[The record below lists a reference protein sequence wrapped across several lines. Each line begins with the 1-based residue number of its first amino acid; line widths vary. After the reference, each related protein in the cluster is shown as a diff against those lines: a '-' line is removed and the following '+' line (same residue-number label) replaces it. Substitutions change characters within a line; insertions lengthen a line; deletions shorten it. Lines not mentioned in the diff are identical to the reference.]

1 MVACPVE
8 TPVNTPTLV
17 IVALGVA
24 EEIQGLET
32 AGVAVPVSVILPP
45 THTVLFPLIVGFAL
59 TVIVAVLEQPSELV

>member
-1 MVACPVE
+1 MVFPAE
-8 TPVNTPTLV
+8 TPVMTPKLE
-17 IVALGVA
+17 IVATAVF

-59 TVIVAVLEQPSELV
+59 TVTVAVLEQPSELV